1 VTTEVPLPPCV
12 IEIEVGFVVIEK
24 SGVTVIVRSRV
35 CEWVTL
41 PLVPVIITVAA
52 EAGVPGS
59 TFTVAADV
67 TDPPAGGVTL
77 GGENDTCTP
86 LGKELALRSTAELN
100 ASADVTVTVSVAEP
114 PEPMLSVGELRDI
127 EKSAAEVM
135 VSEKDV
141 VWVPD
146 EPVPPMVIAL
156 VPGAA
161 SEAMLTARLAE
172 AVPPEGI
179 EIGLGSN
186 TEKPTPVGTDPVTE
200 SATVPEKLS
209 CETPVIVTVPE
220 PPWATEIVEG
230 EALRLKSGTVGT
242 NSASL
247 FAPLSKTQMLPDEST
262 TTSCGWVLVPIE
274 NSVNCPF
281 SAPILGALVGET
293 TFDETTAPLA
303 AAEIARAAS
312 PEGDVTGAAATTE
325 PPAEGSSSA
334 TFPFPAFAEF
344 SAVQGCCVKGSILIT
359 RGSAPIVG
367 ICHSLIVL
375 SPRRTPT

>member
-127 EKSAAEVM
+127 EKSAA
-135 VSEKDV
+135 
-141 VWVPD
+141 
-146 EPVPPMVIAL
+146 
-156 VPGAA
+156 
-161 SEAMLTARLAE
+161 
-172 AVPPEGI
+172 
-179 EIGLGSN
+179 
-186 TEKPTPVGTDPVTE
+186 
-200 SATVPEKLS
+200 
-209 CETPVIVTVPE
+209 
-220 PPWATEIVEG
+220 
-230 EALRLKSGTVGT
+230 
-242 NSASL
+242 
-247 FAPLSKTQMLPDEST
+247 
-262 TTSCGWVLVPIE
+262 
-274 NSVNCPF
+274 
-281 SAPILGALVGET
+281 
-293 TFDETTAPLA
+293 
-303 AAEIARAAS
+303 
-312 PEGDVTGAAATTE
+312 
-325 PPAEGSSSA
+325 
-334 TFPFPAFAEF
+334 
-344 SAVQGCCVKGSILIT
+344 
-359 RGSAPIVG
+359 
-367 ICHSLIVL
+367 
-375 SPRRTPT
+375 